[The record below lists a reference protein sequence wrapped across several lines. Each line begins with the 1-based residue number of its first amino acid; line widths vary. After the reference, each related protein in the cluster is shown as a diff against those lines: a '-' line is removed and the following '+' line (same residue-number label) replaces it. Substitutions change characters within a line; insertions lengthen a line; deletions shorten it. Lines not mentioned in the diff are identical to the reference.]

1 MSTSN
6 QMGLPL
12 GLAEVEMLAC
22 GPNATQMSIA
32 NGLDQDACTRAPRV
46 GSGVLT

>member
-12 GLAEVEMLAC
+12 GLAEDARVRAERDTTA
-22 GPNATQMSIA
+22 NA
-32 NGLDQDACTRAPRV
+32 LYQDACTRAPRV
-46 GSGVLT
+46 GSGVLM